1 MHDMKIEIE
10 IDDAV
15 AEDVN
20 RFLATAGQNQTST
33 HGALDMAG
41 LVQMLL
47 QDVGLVI
54 RLPKSWE
61 GQKMGEL
68 LTSHGYES

>member
-1 MHDMKIEIE
+1 MHDMKIEIEIE

-20 RFLATAGQNQTST
+20 RFLATAGQNETST
-33 HGALDMAG
+33 HGALDMPG

-47 QDVGLVI
+47 QDGASPNPG
-54 RLPKSWE
+54 RARRWASF
-61 GQKMGEL
+61 
-68 LTSHGYES
+68 

>member
-1 MHDMKIEIE
+1 MKIEIE

-15 AEDVN
+15 AKDVN
-20 RFLATAGQNQTST
+20 RFLATAGQNETST
-33 HGALDMAG
+33 HGALDMVG

-47 QDVGLVI
+47 QNVGLVI
-54 RLPKSWE
+54 RLKSWE

-68 LTSHGYES
+68 LTSRGYEP

>member
-1 MHDMKIEIE
+1 MHDMKLEIE

-15 AEDVN
+15 AKDVN
-20 RFLATAGQNQTST
+20 RFLATAGQNETST
-33 HGALDMAG
+33 HGALDMVG

-47 QDVGLVI
+47 QNVGLVI
-54 RLPKSWE
+54 RLKSWE

-68 LTSHGYES
+68 LTSRGYEP

>member
-1 MHDMKIEIE
+1 MKIEIE

-20 RFLATAGQNQTST
+20 RFLATAGQNETST
-33 HGALDMAG
+33 HGALDMVG

-47 QDVGLVI
+47 EDVGLVI
-54 RLPKSWE
+54 RLPE
-61 GQKMGEL
+61 ILGGAED
-68 LTSHGYES
+68 G

>member
-1 MHDMKIEIE
+1 MKIEIE

-15 AEDVN
+15 AKDVN
-20 RFLATAGQNQTST
+20 RFLATAGQNETST
-33 HGALDMAG
+33 RGALDMVG

-68 LTSHGYES
+68 LTSRGYEP